1 MRFGVFAAGLMIGL
15 TVAPVPAAA
24 QRSRRGF
31 VQPTCEVN
39 KSHYLVNSAVV
50 YLQTAARGRPD
61 EAPRH
66 LNDAHRVL
74 LEAITEKGQ
83 DQNGSAWYYLGR
95 YYEQTDDLAGADTAF
110 TRAARLLP
118 DCAADIRDHR
128 RRFWVPLLNAG
139 VSKVRDGDNA
149 GAITAFQQANSIYRA
164 EPPAY
169 YYLGQIYAGM
179 QERDSAVKYFA
190 QALRLSQDSLNAE
203 NAQYQD
209 IRNTSAFNIAR
220 LYHIAKM
227 YDSAAAWYRRFRKDN
242 PMDPQA
248 LTGLASVLQEAGRG
262 DEAIVMY
269 DSVLMMADS
278 MPTLELFHAGV
289 AMFRADRF
297 ERAARLFE
305 RGLQRN
311 PYYRDA
317 LFNLANTY
325 LSLANQVNPDTARS
339 DSTKSRMEAEQRGWG
354 AKMTPIVHRLL
365 EADPASHAS
374 LTLLLAS
381 YRLEGLQDSALAVA
395 QRRDV
400 MPFDLTVSTFEPTG
414 SGFDV
419 RGIIAN
425 RKSEATTVPPLT
437 FDFLDESGKV
447 VASVTV
453 DQQTLAADAVV
464 PFALAPVGEGIAAW
478 RYKVGS

>member
-1 MRFGVFAAGLMIGL
+1 MKRGVFGVGLLIGL
-15 TVAPVPAAA
+15 TVIAAPVAA
-24 QRSRRGF
+24 QRGRRGF
-31 VQPTCEVN
+31 AQPTCDVN
-39 KSHYLVNSAVV
+39 RSHYLINSGAM

-74 LEAITEKGQ
+74 LEAITQKGQ

-95 YYEQTDDLAGADTAF
+95 YYEQMRDLPGADSAF

-128 RRFWVPLLNAG
+128 RRLWVNIFNAG
-139 VSKVRDGDNA
+139 VNKIGEGDDA
-149 GAITAFQQANSIYRA
+149 GAITDFQRANSIYRS
-164 EPPAY
+164 EPPAF
-169 YYLGQIYAGM
+169 YYLGQIYGRM

-190 QALRLSQDSLNAE
+190 QALELAQDSLNAE
-203 NAQYQD
+203 NEQYQD

-227 YDSAAAWYRRFRKDN
+227 YDSAAAWYRRFRTDN
-242 PMDPQA
+242 PTDPQA
-248 LTGLASVLQEAGRG
+248 LTGLATVLQEAGRG
-262 DEAIVMY
+262 DEAMAMY
-269 DSVLMMADS
+269 DSVLLMADG
-278 MPTLELFHAGV
+278 MPTRELFSAGV

-297 ERAARLFE
+297 ERAVQLFE
-305 RGLQRN
+305 KGLQRN

-325 LSLANQVNPDTARS
+325 LAMANHIEPEKAGS
-339 DSTKSRMEAEQRGWG
+339 DSAKVRLENEQRELSR
-354 AKMTPIVHRLL
+354 KMRPILDRLL
-365 EADPASHAS
+365 EADPSSHAA

-381 YRLEGLQDSALAVA
+381 YRLGGMQDSALAVA
-395 QRRDV
+395 ERRNAL
-400 MPFDLTVSTFEPTG
+400 PFDVTVSTFQPTG

-425 RKSEATTVPPLT
+425 RKSEATTVPPLM
-437 FDFLDESGKV
+437 FEFLDESGKV
-447 VASVTV
+447 VTTAATE
-453 DQQTLAADAVV
+453 QQTIEPDGVV
-464 PFALAPVGEGIAAW
+464 QFALTPVGEGIAAW